1 MPLKCFY
8 CRKYGDRHVQIFHLF
23 GIISC
28 ELHKPDAVRDCNR
41 YLHYR
46 KRARLTDVL
55 AHPDTKP
62 FFDALPATFPTIR
75 SSGARDDGWMIP
87 TGSWASDILIGQTAA
102 GDWYMPIDKVE
113 ANGDRFQRSAP
124 FKSFLDAGVPGVT
137 AERVA
142 ALVAVL
148 DAGIYLADV
157 NAAAPPAS
165 AAGAGVAPAGDADG
179 VLSVLVDG
187 RPCRIID
194 ENGSVAAQLAAGGG
208 TIITPGGLLVSAS

>member
-1 MPLKCFY
+1 ML
-8 CRKYGDRHVQIFHLF
+8 V
-23 GIISC
+23 
-28 ELHKPDAVRDCNR
+28 
-41 YLHYR
+41 
-46 KRARLTDVL
+46 
-55 AHPDTKP
+55 HPDTKP

-75 SSGARDDGWMIP
+75 SSGAKDDGWMIP

-124 FKSFLDAGVPGVT
+124 FKSSLDAGVPGVT

-148 DAGIYLADV
+148 DEGIYRADV
-157 NAAAPPAS
+157 NAAAPATATAS
-165 AAGAGVAPAGDADG
+165 ASASASSAAC

-187 RPCRIID
+187 LPCRIVD
-194 ENGSVAAQLAAGGG
+194 DTGSVAAQLAAGGG
-208 TIITPGGLLVSAS
+208 SAITATGLLLSAM